1 MRFFFLIGD
10 FYSFSTKT
18 SPFLIWSGGSFR
30 FLFLFF
36 GYSSINIGFLLF
48 TFYMEKNKKFLLKKY
63 FFTYCFLI
71 QLLIFVS
78 MVLVDLFSIFYL
90 SFILLPLFVL
100 FLIIYAKDFDRQ
112 VKKQGEHSNDGLKMG
127 LSILLLLSGHVLTLD
142 FIFYFFG
149 IISRISGISLQLFG
163 IGLIFKAFRNLV
175 PFFELN
181 WQDKLENI
189 YILNRGGINLFSKS
203 FLEEGRDI
211 DEHFIS
217 GALSSVNIMLNELMN
232 TKENKITIYKKKNK
246 VVTIF
251 TSENVIGV
259 VISSEELEFFKHN
272 LKKMVLKIEILYR
285 NLLIDWKGDRSKFH
299 AIKDIM
305 VDIFSI

>member
-1 MRFFFLIGD
+1 M
-10 FYSFSTKT
+10 
-18 SPFLIWSGGSFR
+18 IWSSGSFR

-36 GYSSINIGFLLF
+36 GYSSINIGFILF
-48 TFYMEKNKKFLLKKY
+48 TFFMEKNKKFLIKKY

-71 QLLIFVS
+71 QLIIFIS
-78 MVLVDLFSIFYL
+78 TVLVNLFSIFYL
-90 SFILLPLFVL
+90 SFLLLPLFIL
-100 FLIIYAKDFDRQ
+100 FLIIYANDFDKQ
-112 VKKQGEHSNDGLKMG
+112 VKKQSSNSNDGLKMG
-127 LSILLLLSGHVLTLD
+127 LSILFLLSGHVLTLD
-142 FIFYFFG
+142 FIFYNFG
-149 IISRISGISLQLFG
+149 IISRISGISLQLIG

-181 WQDKLENI
+181 WQDKIESI
-189 YILNRGGINLFSKS
+189 YILNRGGINLYSKS
-203 FLEEGRDI
+203 FLEERRGI

-246 VVTIF
+246 IVTIF
-251 TSENVIGV
+251 TSEHVIGV
-259 VISSEELEFFKHN
+259 LISSEELEFFKHN
-272 LKKMVLKIEILYR
+272 LKQLVLKIEILYK

-299 AIKDIM
+299 AIKDII